1 MNPEYSLKCCFCFAQ
16 LTQSCSCHLTYSDS
30 LVSGS
35 LTAGQTHH
43 YLRNHL
49 ALFLLSSLTDRTP
62 AKCRYSAF
70 SLAKVCASR
79 VWGCREGTQQV
90 EPPQPKDRTFF
101 VARSWLL
108 NADGTFEQRKIYMRG
123 IWGEVPDAR
132 INEKCSDFMWDIHP
146 MGILP
151 CGAWLPVIN
160 WYPRGLECTLLHKP
174 HTQKDPVLRAMLS
187 VGIFK
192 FSVVFEPWTLQS
204 MCQILVTWF

>member
-1 MNPEYSLKCCFCFAQ
+1 MNPEHSLKCCFCFAQ

-79 VWGCREGTQQV
+79 VWGRREGTQQV

-108 NADGTFEQRKIYMRG
+108 NADGILEQRKIYMRG

-132 INEKCSDFMWDIHP
+132 INEKCSDFNVRHP
-146 MGILP
+146 PHGNTSLWSMTASNKLISSRPRVYLVAQTPHSKGP
-151 CGAWLPVIN
+151 C
-160 WYPRGLECTLLHKP
+160 T
-174 HTQKDPVLRAMLS
+174 
-187 VGIFK
+187 
-192 FSVVFEPWTLQS
+192 
-204 MCQILVTWF
+204 